1 MSDDPGKRF
10 FDAAHEILSTEGYGA
25 LKQAAVCKRLG
36 VTTGAF
42 YHTFSSWQEF
52 TDALLD
58 DWLRERTQTIVEVAR
73 RLDDPINQLDILREA
88 AVGLRHG
95 SEAAIR
101 IWAGT
106 NPQVAAVQLAV
117 DEGRFEVVHE
127 VMAKLVGPEDAARY
141 AWWGVN
147 VLVGYEQVSYRQT
160 PEDLRWQLE
169 QVLQAA
175 ADVHAAQSRKKSRAS
190 A

>member
-1 MSDDPGKRF
+1 MSADARTRF

-25 LKQAAVCKRLG
+25 LKQAAVCQRVG

-42 YHTFSSWQEF
+42 YHTFKSWQEF
-52 TDALLD
+52 TEALLD
-58 DWLRERTQTIVEVAR
+58 DWLRERTQVIADLAR
-73 RLDDPINQLDILREA
+73 QLNDPVNQLEALREA
-88 AVGLRHG
+88 AISLRHG

-106 NPQVAAVQLAV
+106 DANVAAVQLAV
-117 DEGRFEVVHE
+117 DEGRFEVVNE
-127 VMAKLVGPEDAARY
+127 IMRRLVGAKDAPRY
-141 AWWGVN
+141 AWWGIG

-160 PEDLRWQLE
+160 PEDLRWQLD
-169 QVLQAA
+169 QVLKAA
-175 ADVHAAQSRKKSRAS
+175 ADRHAARSKARRAS

>member
-1 MSDDPGKRF
+1 MNADHSKRF
-10 FDAAHEILSTEGYGA
+10 FDAAYDILSTEGYGA
-25 LKQAAVCKRLG
+25 LKQAAVCQRLG

-42 YHTFSSWQEF
+42 YHSFKNWQEF
-52 TDALLD
+52 TEALLD
-58 DWLRERTQTIVEVAR
+58 DWLRERTQLIAEVAR
-73 RLDDPINQLDILREA
+73 QLEDPVNQLETLREA
-88 AVGLRHG
+88 AVSLRHR

-106 NPQVAAVQLAV
+106 DPRVAEVQLAA
-117 DEGRFEVVHE
+117 DEGRFEVVLE
-127 VMAKLVGPEDAARY
+127 VMRKLVGDEDAARF
-141 AWWGVN
+141 AWWGLN

-160 PEDLRWQLE
+160 PDDLRWQLD

-175 ADVHAAQSRKKSRAS
+175 ADRKAAPRARGRKS

>member
-1 MSDDPGKRF
+1 MNADPARRF

-25 LKQAAVCKRLG
+25 LKQAAVCQRLG

-42 YHTFSSWQEF
+42 YHTFKNWQEF
-52 TDALLD
+52 TEALLD
-58 DWLRERTQTIVEVAR
+58 DWLRERTQVIADLAR
-73 RLDDPINQLDILREA
+73 QLENPVNQLETLREA
-88 AVGLRHG
+88 AISLRHG

-106 NPQVAAVQLAV
+106 DPHVAAVQLAV
-117 DEGRFEVVHE
+117 DEGRYEVVLE
-127 VMAKLVGPEDAARY
+127 AMRKLVGAKEAHRY
-141 AWWGVN
+141 AWWGIN

-160 PEDLRWQLE
+160 PDDLRWQLD

-175 ADVHAAQSRKKSRAS
+175 ANKQAAPQKQRRVPA
-190 A
+190 